1 MNTHTFDNH
10 YLTCPICQRTVT
22 PKPVQMCMGLFNCP
36 YCQEKLV
43 ISQSGHYVRD
53 PFILKQV
60 LISSALR
67 RQSHPLARILRDF
80 IFVKRPILAIA
91 LGGAIVFSLLAV
103 TQQIKNLELSNG
115 STVEKV
121 VNPEKKSH

>member
-1 MNTHTFDNH
+1 
-10 YLTCPICQRTVT
+10 
-22 PKPVQMCMGLFNCP
+22 MGLFNCP